1 MSREIP
7 LHRNRLLRIYH
18 SALAAVHGR
27 RLVADC
33 LSEAPFPGPFHLI
46 AVGKAAAAMVRGVLD
61 VQPHAARR
69 CLVVC
74 PHGAGRG
81 LSRLH
86 DRLELVEAGHPVPDA
101 GSLRAGR
108 LLREFIAASPPRMP
122 FLVLVSGG
130 ASALLELPRPGI
142 SLSDLQR
149 VNRWLLASGLAIGEM
164 NAIRRRLSLVKGG
177 GLSSLLAGRRVR
189 GLLISDVPGDD
200 PAVIGS
206 GLLVGGDGGL
216 PARGLP
222 AWLQALLERAG
233 GAEEAASPAGCA
245 GIAPERMEMVVLATN
260 RDARR
265 AAARAG
271 RALGYAV
278 FEHETLL
285 VGDVAAV
292 AEDVAAQ
299 MASHGAGLHVW
310 GGEVTVRL
318 PSMPGRGGRCQHLA
332 LLVARHMQHE
342 SRFLFLAAGTDGRDG
357 PGETAGALVDAGTLG
372 RAGQAG
378 LRASDCLRRA
388 AAGELLAATGDL
400 VVTGETGSNVMDVML
415 GMKWD

>member
-1 MSREIP
+1 VSREIP
-7 LHRNRLLRIYH
+7 LHRNRLLHIYH

-27 RLVADC
+27 RRVADC
-33 LSEAPFPGPFHLI
+33 LSADPFPGPFHLI

-86 DRLELVEAGHPVPDA
+86 DRLQVVEAGHPVPDE

-108 LLREFIAASPPRMP
+108 VLREFVAASPPRMP

-130 ASALLELPRPGI
+130 ASALLELPRPGL

-164 NAIRRRLSLVKGG
+164 NAVRRRLSLVKGG

-206 GLLVGGDGGL
+206 GLLARGNGAL
-216 PARGLP
+216 PARDLP
-222 AWLQALLERAG
+222 GWLQTLLDRAG
-233 GAEEAASPAGCA
+233 NASEVLR
-245 GIAPERMEMVVLATN
+245 PETFPMVSQEIRVIATN
-260 RDARR
+260 RDGRR

-271 RALGYAV
+271 RARGYAV
-278 FEHETLL
+278 FEHDALL
-285 VGDVAAV
+285 VGDVAAA

-299 MASHGAGLHVW
+299 MASRGAGLHVW

-318 PSMPGRGGRCQHLA
+318 PPMPGRGGRCQHLA
-332 LLVARHMQHE
+332 LLVARRLQHE

-357 PGETAGALVDAGTLG
+357 SGEAAGALVDAYTLR
-372 RAGQAG
+372 RACQAG

-388 AAGELLAATGDL
+388 ASGELLAATGDL

-415 GMKWD
+415 GLKWD